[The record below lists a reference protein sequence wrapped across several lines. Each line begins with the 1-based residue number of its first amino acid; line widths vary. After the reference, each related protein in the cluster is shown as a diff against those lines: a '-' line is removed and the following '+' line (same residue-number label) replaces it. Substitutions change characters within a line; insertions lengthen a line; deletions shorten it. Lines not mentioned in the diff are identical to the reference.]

1 MNIERAVVKYDK
13 KPPHLQVSEYK
24 IGCTPDEMRYLFD
37 VDSLDQD
44 MIYCYDIN
52 TPEQVE
58 FFRKQGVLI
67 DLEEGH
73 WFLECYQV

>member
-1 MNIERAVVKYDK
+1 
-13 KPPHLQVSEYK
+13 
-24 IGCTPDEMRYLFD
+24 MRYLFD